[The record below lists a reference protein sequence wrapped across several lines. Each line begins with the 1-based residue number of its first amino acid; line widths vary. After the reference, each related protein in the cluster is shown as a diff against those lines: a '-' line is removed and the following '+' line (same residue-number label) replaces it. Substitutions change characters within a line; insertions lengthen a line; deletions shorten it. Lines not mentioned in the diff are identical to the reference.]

1 MILASA
7 VILAFSAYCAHAEQ
21 LRVIAVSDGDTVR
34 LLSSNNRQM
43 KCRLHGI
50 DAPESSQ
57 SHGQASKASLSDM
70 IYRKKVDVEV
80 VDRDQYGRSVCRI
93 VLNGVD
99 VNKVQ
104 IQRGLAWWYSRYS
117 KDSSYGQAQDA
128 HGNSAWGCGQ
138 NPIQHRRGRSVA
150 KDGRKKCDVSNTRG
164 PLRRAFLLPIGAWVV
179 PPPG

>member
-1 MILASA
+1 MKKMILASA
-7 VILAFSAYCAHAEQ
+7 VVLAFSASCAHAEQ
-21 LRVIAVSDGDTVR
+21 LRVIAVSDGDTVKV
-34 LLSSNNRQM
+34 LSSDNRQM

-70 IYRKKVDVEV
+70 IYRKTVDVEV

-93 VLNGVD
+93 FLNGVD

-104 IQRGLAWWYSRYS
+104 IQRGFAWWYSRYS

-128 HGNSAWGCGQ
+128 ARQQRLGLWAMP
-138 NPIQHRRGRSVA
+138 NPTPPWAFRKEGRSN
-150 KDGRKKCDVSNTRG
+150 K
-164 PLRRAFLLPIGAWVV
+164 LRY
-179 PPPG
+179 

>member
-1 MILASA
+1 MILVAA
-7 VILAFSAYCAHAEQ
+7 AILAVSASSAHAKQ
-21 LRVIAVSDGDTVR
+21 FRVVGVSDGDTAT
-34 LLSSNNRQM
+34 LLSSDNRQM

-70 IYRKKVDVEV
+70 IYRKMVDVEV

-93 VLNGVD
+93 FLNGVD

-117 KDSSYGQAQDA
+117 NDASYAQAQDA
-128 HGNSAWGCGQ
+128 ARQQRVGLWSEP
-138 NPIQHRRGRSVA
+138 NPTPPWAFRREGRSNNF
-150 KDGRKKCDVSNTRG
+150 R
-164 PLRRAFLLPIGAWVV
+164 
-179 PPPG
+179 